1 MSLFTIFHSRDFTA
15 TDPGWHPP
23 GYCICSRFTSP
34 EMVNEE
40 ERDKEANG
48 AQFFTRSFCCSSYCS
63 NSPHFQMSPAVA
75 FLFPSLLRN
84 TSITATG
91 PRGTGWRIRQIS
103 AELFWWP
110 LRRDQGTVPA
120 PKLPSARPVP
130 GARRSAPGDALL
142 EAAGAELFLIV

>member
-15 TDPGWHPP
+15 IDPGWHPP

-40 ERDKEANG
+40 ERDGEANG

-91 PRGTGWRIRQIS
+91 PRGPDGGYGKSLGSCSGGHLGGIR
-103 AELFWWP
+103 
-110 LRRDQGTVPA
+110 VPS
-120 PKLPSARPVP
+120 PPPSYLVRV
-130 GARRSAPGDALL
+130 RCRERDALL
-142 EAAGAELFLIV
+142 QVMRF